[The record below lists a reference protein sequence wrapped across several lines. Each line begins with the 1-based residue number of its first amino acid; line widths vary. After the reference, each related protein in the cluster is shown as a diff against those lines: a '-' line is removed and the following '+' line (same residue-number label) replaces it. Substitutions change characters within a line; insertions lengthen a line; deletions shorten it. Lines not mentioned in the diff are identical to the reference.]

1 MLTFL
6 GGGGNGSYWSIFA
19 VGSPGRTYLLD
30 KCPQK
35 FTMDAHFA
43 WTCALKMTL
52 QLSMGTIFL
61 SVGPRRPSFQSDA
74 IVAGCLCWLA
84 GCIIKIFRGG
94 GMVTP

>member
-1 MLTFL
+1 MVLIGQFL
-6 GGGGNGSYWSIFA
+6 
-19 VGSPGRTYLLD
+19 LLD
-30 KCPQK
+30 HRDVHIYWINVLKK
-35 FTMDAHFA
+35 FTLDAHFA

-52 QLSMGTIFL
+52 QLSMGTVFS
-61 SVGPRRPSFQSDA
+61 SVEPRRPSFQSDA